1 MKFRLAAAAVAAI
14 ALVGL
19 SACSPDDAQPDAT
32 ATVTAPAEGT
42 AQPTDTGT
50 ADTAAPG
57 DATEPGGVQTQDD
70 GTITFEG
77 DVQTE
82 TIMVGPQEIEVPKGI
97 KLPEESLVSDAQPAY
112 VMIID
117 EDPSAVIT
125 AVTES
130 AEESGYEVFAQPN
143 EYTWVFVGHGN
154 AVLLSASP
162 QVQILSWGPEAMAE
176 VLAEA

>member
-1 MKFRLAAAAVAAI
+1 MKFRLAAAAVAAL

-32 ATVTAPAEGT
+32 ATVSAPAEGT
-42 AQPTDTGT
+42 SQPTDPG
-50 ADTAAPG
+50 AG